1 MRKVWIRRAIAL
13 AALGVVV
20 YLFWPLLKDI
30 RAAAQLFRDAHWE
43 WLAAAVLIQCLSYAS
58 LTWLNVLALKPFS
71 GHIGFLRLALV
82 LTAMA
87 FITAAVPSAGA
98 SGIVLRA
105 RLLAKFGYTAEASTF
120 SMLLELIFIVVGTVL
135 VALFGLGYLLQIGQL
150 AAIEIALLVIVILLA
165 AMLVWVGWRLASD
178 PLRSLRL
185 MQRLVGIWNRLAGRF
200 RLKPVDPQAV
210 ASRLEAFNRGL
221 KELREV
227 PRWAFF
233 VAAAGRILLDVGTL
247 GACFALLGHLIR
259 PDILLIS
266 YGLIMVISS
275 LAILPGGLGLADVS
289 LPVVFN
295 RLGVPGSL
303 ALAAGL
309 TYRLLAFWLVRFIG
323 FVSWQLLEGS
333 TERKL
338 KRGENP

>member
-1 MRKVWIRRAIAL
+1 
-13 AALGVVV
+13 
-20 YLFWPLLKDI
+20 
-30 RAAAQLFRDAHWE
+30 
-43 WLAAAVLIQCLSYAS
+43 
-58 LTWLNVLALKPFS
+58 
-71 GHIGFLRLALV
+71 
-82 LTAMA
+82 MA

-259 PDILLIS
+259 PDILLIG

>member
-1 MRKVWIRRAIAL
+1 MRGVWIRRAIAL

-30 RAAAQLFRDAHWE
+30 RAAAQLFRTARWQ
-43 WLAAAVLIQCLSYAS
+43 WLAAAALLQCASYAC
-58 LTWLNVLALKPFS
+58 LTWLNALALRPFS
-71 GHIGFLRLALV
+71 GRIGFLRLALV

-105 RLLAKFGYTAEASTF
+105 RLLAKYGYTAEASTF
-120 SMLLELIFIVVGTVL
+120 TLLLELIFLVVGTVL

-150 AAIEIALLVIVILLA
+150 SVQEITLLA
-165 AMLVWVGWRLASD
+165 AVVILAGTLVWVGWRLASN

-185 MQRLVGIWNRLAGRF
+185 LERLVAVWNRVAGRF
-200 RLKPVDPQAV
+200 RLKAMDPQAV
-210 ASRLEAFNRGL
+210 AVRLEAFNRGL
-221 KELREV
+221 RELRAV
-227 PRWAFF
+227 PRWMFF
-233 VAAAGRILLDVGTL
+233 AASAGRILLDVATL

-266 YGLIMVISS
+266 YGLIMIISS

-323 FVSWQLLEGS
+323 FVSWQLLEGAA
-333 TERKL
+333 ERGL

>member
-30 RAAAQLFRDAHWE
+30 RAAAQLFRSARWE
-43 WLAAAVLIQCLSYAS
+43 WLAAAVALQCLSYSS
-58 LTWLNVLALKPFS
+58 LTWLNALALKPFS
-71 GHIGFLRLALV
+71 GRIGFLRLALV

-105 RLLAKFGYTAEASTF
+105 RLLGKFGYTAEASTF
-120 SMLLELIFIVVGTVL
+120 SLLLELIFIVVGTIL

-150 AAIEIALLVIVILLA
+150 AALEIVLLGLVVLLA
-165 AMLVWVGWRLASD
+165 CVLVWVGWRLASN

-185 MQRLVGIWNRLAGRF
+185 VERLVGVWNRMAR
-200 RLKPVDPQAV
+200 RWHLKAVDQQAV
-210 ASRLEAFNRGL
+210 AGRLEAFNRGL
-221 KELREV
+221 QELRAV
-227 PRWAFF
+227 PRWTFF
-233 VAAAGRILLDVGTL
+233 VATVGRILLDVATL

-275 LAILPGGLGLADVS
+275 LAILPGGLGVADVS
-289 LPVVFN
+289 LPVIFN

-333 TERKL
+333 AERKL
-338 KRGENP
+338 KRGGNP

>member
-30 RAAAQLFRDAHWE
+30 RAAAHLFRTARWE
-43 WLAAAVLIQCLSYAS
+43 WLAVALLIQVCSYS
-58 LTWLNVLALKPFS
+58 CLTWLNILALKPFS
-71 GHIGFLRLALV
+71 GRIGFGRLTFV

-98 SGIVLRA
+98 SGAVLRA
-105 RLLAKFGYTAEASTF
+105 RLLGRFGYTVEASTF
-120 SMLLELIFIVVGTVL
+120 SLLLELIYVVVGTVL
-135 VALFGLGYLLQIGQL
+135 VGLFGLGYLLQVGRL
-150 AAIEIALLVIVILLA
+150 AALEIVLLAAVVLLAALLVWA
-165 AMLVWVGWRLASD
+165 GWRLVSN

-185 MQRLVGIWNRLAGRF
+185 VKRLAGTWNRLAGRL
-200 RLKPVDPQAV
+200 RLKALDPQEAE
-210 ASRLEAFNRGL
+210 SRLLAFNQGL
-221 KELREV
+221 KELRMV
-227 PRWAFF
+227 PRWMFF
-233 VAAAGRILLDVGTL
+233 LATAGRLLLDVGTL

-289 LPVVFN
+289 LPVLFN

-309 TYRLLAFWLVRFIG
+309 TYRLLAFWLVRLIG

-333 TERKL
+333 AERKL
-338 KRGENP
+338 KREENP

>member
-1 MRKVWIRRAIAL
+1 MPKVWIRRAIAL

-30 RAAAQLFRDAHWE
+30 RAAASLFRTARWQ
-43 WLAAAVLIQCLSYAS
+43 WLAIALLFQAGSYS
-58 LTWLNVLALKPFS
+58 CLTWLNVLALKPFS
-71 GHIGFLRLALV
+71 GRIGFGRLTLV

-105 RLLAKFGYTAEASTF
+105 RLLARFGYTVEASTF
-120 SMLLELIFIVVGTVL
+120 SLLLELIYVVVGTL
-135 VALFGLGYLLQIGQL
+135 LAGLFGLGYLLQIGRL
-150 AAIEIALLVIVILLA
+150 AALEIVLLVAVVLLA
-165 AMLVWVGWRLASD
+165 VGSVWVGWRLISN

-185 MQRLVGIWNRLAGRF
+185 VQWLIGTWNRLAGRL
-200 RLKPVDPQAV
+200 RLKLLDPRAV
-210 ASRLEAFNRGL
+210 ESRLSAFDQGL
-221 KELREV
+221 QELRLV
-227 PRWAFF
+227 PRWMFY
-233 VAAAGRILLDVGTL
+233 VAAAGRVLLDVATL

-266 YGLIMVISS
+266 YGLLMVISS

-289 LPVVFN
+289 LPVLFN

-323 FVSWQLLEGS
+323 FIGWQLLEGS
-333 TERKL
+333 AQRKL
-338 KRGENP
+338 KGEEHP

>member
-30 RAAAQLFRDAHWE
+30 RAAAQLFRAARWE
-43 WLAAAVLIQCLSYAS
+43 WLAAAVLLQCASYAS
-58 LTWLNVLALKPFS
+58 LTWLNAQALKPFS
-71 GHIGFLRLALV
+71 GRVGFLRLALV

-98 SGIVLRA
+98 SGVVLRA
-105 RLLAKFGYTAEASTF
+105 RLLGRHGYTAEASTF
-120 SMLLELIFIVVGTVL
+120 SLLLELIFMVVGTIL

-150 AAIEIALLVIVILLA
+150 AALEIVLLAIVVLLAFLLVWL
-165 AMLVWVGWRLASD
+165 GWRLVLD
-178 PLRSLRL
+178 PLRCLRL
-185 MQRLVGIWNRLAGRF
+185 VERLVGVWNRLAARWH
-200 RLKPVDPQAV
+200 LKSVDPQAV
-210 ASRLEAFNRGL
+210 ACRLEAFNRGL
-221 KELREV
+221 EELRAV
-227 PRWAFF
+227 PRWTFF
-233 VAAAGRILLDVGTL
+233 VATAGRVLLDVATL

-333 TERKL
+333 AERKL
-338 KRGENP
+338 KKGGDP

>member
-13 AALGVVV
+13 VALGVVV

-30 RAAAQLFRDAHWE
+30 RAAAELFRTARWE
-43 WLAAAVLIQCLSYAS
+43 WLAAAVLIQAASYS
-58 LTWLNVLALKPFS
+58 CLTWLNVLALKPFS
-71 GHIGFLRLALV
+71 GRIGFLRLTFV

-105 RLLAKFGYTAEASTF
+105 RLLARFGYTAEASTF
-120 SMLLELIFIVVGTVL
+120 SLLLELIYVVVGTIL
-135 VALFGLGYLLQIGQL
+135 LGLFGLGYLLQIGRL
-150 AAIEIALLVIVILLA
+150 AALEIVLLA
-165 AMLVWVGWRLASD
+165 AVVLLAVVLVWVGWRLVSN
-178 PLRSLRL
+178 PLRSLHL
-185 MQRLVGIWNRLAGRF
+185 VQRLVGTWNRLAGRL
-200 RLKPVDPQAV
+200 RLKPVDPQTV
-210 ASRLEAFNRGL
+210 NDRLAAFNQGL
-221 KELREV
+221 QELRTV
-227 PRWAFF
+227 PRWMFF
-233 VAAAGRILLDVGTL
+233 VATAGRLLLDVATL

-289 LPVVFN
+289 LPVLFN

-309 TYRLLAFWLVRFIG
+309 SYRLLAFWLVRFIG
-323 FVSWQLLEGS
+323 FISWQLLES
-333 TERKL
+333 SAERKL
-338 KRGENP
+338 KGEGHP

>member
-13 AALGVVV
+13 VALGVVV

-30 RAAAQLFRDAHWE
+30 RAAAQLFRAARWE
-43 WLAAAVLIQCLSYAS
+43 WLAAAVLLQCASYSS
-58 LTWLNVLALKPFS
+58 LTWLNALALRPFS
-71 GHIGFLRLALV
+71 GRIGFLRLALV
-82 LTAMA
+82 LTSMA
-87 FITAAVPSAGA
+87 FITSAVPSAGA

-105 RLLAKFGYTAEASTF
+105 RLLARFGYAAEASTF
-120 SMLLELIFIVVGTVL
+120 SLLLELIFIVVGTIL

-150 AAIEIALLVIVILLA
+150 AALEIALLAIVVLLA
-165 AMLVWVGWRLASD
+165 CVLVWVGWRLASN

-185 MQRLVGIWNRLAGRF
+185 VQRLVGIWNRVAARWH
-200 RLKPVDPQAV
+200 LKPVNQQAV
-210 ASRLEAFNRGL
+210 AGRLEAFNRGL
-221 KELREV
+221 QELRAV
-227 PRWAFF
+227 PRWMFF
-233 VAAAGRILLDVGTL
+233 AATAGRILLDVATL

-323 FVSWQLLEGS
+323 FVAWQLLEGS
-333 TERKL
+333 AERKL

>member
-13 AALGVVV
+13 VALGVVV

-30 RAAAQLFRDAHWE
+30 RAAAQLFRSARWE
-43 WLAAAVLIQCLSYAS
+43 WLAAAVALQCLSYSS
-58 LTWLNVLALKPFS
+58 LTWLNALALKPFS
-71 GHIGFLRLALV
+71 GHIGFGRLALV

-87 FITAAVPSAGA
+87 FITSAVPSAGA

-105 RLLAKFGYTAEASTF
+105 RLLGKFGYMAEASTF
-120 SMLLELIFIVVGTVL
+120 SLLVELIFIVVGTIL

-150 AAIEIALLVIVILLA
+150 AALEIVLLA
-165 AMLVWVGWRLASD
+165 FVVLLACVLVWVGWRLASD

-185 MQRLVGIWNRLAGRF
+185 VERLVGVWNRMAARWH
-200 RLKPVDPQAV
+200 LKPVNPQGV
-210 ASRLEAFNRGL
+210 AGRLEAFNRGL
-221 KELREV
+221 QELRAV

-233 VAAAGRILLDVGTL
+233 VAAVGRILLYVATL

-333 TERKL
+333 AGRKL

>member
-13 AALGVVV
+13 LALGVVA
-20 YLFWPLLKDI
+20 YLFWPLLKDL
-30 RAAAQLFRDAHWE
+30 RAAAQLFRTARWE
-43 WLAAAVLIQCLSYAS
+43 WLAAAVLIQAASYS
-58 LTWLNVLALKPFS
+58 FLTWLNALSLKPFS
-71 GHIGFLRLALV
+71 GRIGFLRLTFV

-98 SGIVLRA
+98 SGVVLRA
-105 RLLAKFGYTAEASTF
+105 RLLSRFGYTAEASTF
-120 SMLLELIFIVVGTVL
+120 TLLLELIFLVVGTIL
-135 VALFGLGYLLQIGQL
+135 VGLFGLGYLLQIGQL
-150 AAIEIALLVIVILLA
+150 APLEIVLLA
-165 AMLVWVGWRLASD
+165 AVVLLAGALVWVGWRLVSN
-178 PLRSLRL
+178 PMRSLIL
-185 MQRLVGIWNRLAGRF
+185 VERLVGTWNRLAGRL
-200 RLKPVDPQAV
+200 RLKPVDPQTV
-210 ASRLEAFNRGL
+210 KDRLAAFNQGL
-221 KELREV
+221 QELRSV
-227 PRWAFF
+227 PRWTFF
-233 VAAAGRILLDVGTL
+233 AASAGRILLDVATL

-289 LPVVFN
+289 LPVLFN

-323 FVSWQLLEGS
+323 FVSWQLLEGAG
-333 TERKL
+333 ERKL
-338 KRGENP
+338 KKGKHP

>member
-13 AALGVVV
+13 VALGVVV

-30 RAAAQLFRDAHWE
+30 RAAAQLFRSARWE
-43 WLAAAVLIQCLSYAS
+43 WLAAAVALQCLSYSS
-58 LTWLNVLALKPFS
+58 LTWLNTLALKPFS
-71 GHIGFLRLALV
+71 GHIGFWRLALV

-105 RLLAKFGYTAEASTF
+105 RLLGKFGYMAEASTF
-120 SMLLELIFIVVGTVL
+120 SLLVELIFIVVGTIL

-150 AAIEIALLVIVILLA
+150 AALEIVLLA
-165 AMLVWVGWRLASD
+165 FVVLLACVLVWVGWRLASD

-185 MQRLVGIWNRLAGRF
+185 VERLVGVWNRMAARWH
-200 RLKPVDPQAV
+200 LKPVNPQGV
-210 ASRLEAFNRGL
+210 AGRLEAFNRGL
-221 KELREV
+221 QELRAV

-233 VAAAGRILLDVGTL
+233 VAAVGRILLDVATL

-333 TERKL
+333 AGRKL